1 VHGCMWGVILPR
13 QQLPWLLHLPLP
25 SPVLRSFLLSIV
37 FSVLLAFGSRRSRTE
52 VHSPPHTNPLF
63 PIHPHSRAT
72 CVLSTNMNT
81 STCLLVARSTKLVT
95 HHSATQLRRV
105 STKSTVSTRQPAA
118 ARAES
123 ARKAPLAN
131 HKRAPQPTS
140 KIGANVLK
148 SPKETATTHS
158 KPPLALGPFQPN
170 PVKTVT
176 KNEPYYAISLHD
188 SETMILPDGRTLGYA
203 VYGSRVKNAKVVVA
217 FHGTPGSR
225 LRSPRGGLVGLED

>member
-1 VHGCMWGVILPR
+1 
-13 QQLPWLLHLPLP
+13 LLL
-25 SPVLRSFLLSIV
+25 
-37 FSVLLAFGSRRSRTE
+37 

-203 VYGSRVKNAKVVVA
+203 VYGSRVKNAKVVFA

-225 LRSPRGGLVGLED
+225 LRSPRGGLVGSED